1 MKTQMAN
8 KLNSLSRPL
17 PRPTSPKGS
26 GDRVVAI
33 FRIAFGLT
41 VLLAFS
47 LPLCAAEKKL
57 KANPSA
63 KADPIPRPKPIK
75 PPTEKEIQQSIRRGV
90 DFLIGY
96 QNKNGSW
103 GSATRTKSLN
113 IYAPVPGS
121 HHAFRAATTSLCIK
135 ALIEIGDKRPEVLA
149 ALERG
154 EAWLL
159 DQLSR
164 VRRAN
169 PTALYNVWA
178 HSYSIQALLRMQ
190 ERHGGDEK
198 KLAAIRKL
206 VELQIDLLNRYAVV
220 AGGWGYYDFDIHTK
234 QPGGQP
240 TSFTTATAMIA
251 LKEAID
257 AGYEVPKPMLKKGL
271 ATIKRQQKP
280 DFSYLY
286 SENFLFY
293 PMSGINRPGGSL
305 GRSQACNLALR
316 LWDDKRITD
325 QVLINWLDRLAT
337 RNLWLD
343 IGRKRPIPHESY
355 FQVAGYFF
363 YYGHYYAA
371 GCIEQLPDEQQKKYR
386 GYLANI
392 LLPLQEKDGSWWD
405 YPLYDYHQSYG
416 TAYSLMALGAHGY
429 KSR

>member
-1 MKTQMAN
+1 MAARAFPGGPGNDNFAMNRICLLSIVIAIGFAPPICASEKDAKQKPAQQAKTDA
-8 KLNSLSRPL
+8 
-17 PRPTSPKGS
+17 
-26 GDRVVAI
+26 
-33 FRIAFGLT
+33 
-41 VLLAFS
+41 
-47 LPLCAAEKKL
+47 
-57 KANPSA
+57 
-63 KADPIPRPKPIK
+63 IPRPKPIN
-75 PPTEKEIQQSIRRGV
+75 PPGEDEIIQSIRRGV

-103 GSATRTKSLN
+103 GSATRTKGLN

-121 HHAFRAATTSLCIK
+121 HHAFRAATTSLCVK
-135 ALIEIGDKRPEVLA
+135 AFIEIGDPRPEAVA
-149 ALERG
+149 ALDRG

-190 ERHGGDEK
+190 ERHRGDK
-198 KLAAIRKL
+198 NKLAAIRKL
-206 VELQIDLLNRYAVV
+206 VELQIDLLNRFATV

-240 TSFTTATAMIA
+240 NSFTTATAMIA
-251 LKEAID
+251 LKA
-257 AGYEVPKPMLKKGL
+257 AVNKGYKVPEPMLKKGL
-271 ATIKRQQKP
+271 NTIRRQQKP
-280 DFSYLY
+280 DFTYLY

-293 PMSGINRPGGSL
+293 PMRDINRPGGSL

-316 LWDDKRITD
+316 LWGDRRVTD
-325 QVLINWLDRLAT
+325 QVLIDWLDRLAA

-355 FQVAGYFF
+355 FAVAGYFF

-371 GCIEQLPDEQQKKYR
+371 GCIEQLPDGLKEKYR

-392 LLPLQEKDGSWWD
+392 LLRLQEKDGSWWD
-405 YPLYDYHQSYG
+405 YPLYDYHQPYG
-416 TAYSLMALGAHGY
+416 TAFSLMALGSHRYASEQ
-429 KSR
+429 KTE